1 MQNEIEDILFTRFVK
16 QNIPFEF
23 IPIQELYK
31 RVSESNF
38 DLSKPHRIDFHAL
51 IIVFEGESKHTLDF
65 KEEILSPGTILPVTK
80 GQVHSFNKKLTIKGY
95 VIGFEES
102 FITQNI
108 SDKNLFHF
116 LQIYHTSNIQIG
128 KESINSLKPILLLIE
143 NLLKDVDVNLKS
155 EIIHSTFMTL
165 LFQIKRLA
173 CNQHT
178 FFDSERFKNFYLFKE
193 LIIKHYSQIHNAKD
207 YAKKLNVS
215 YNYLNEICKEI
226 VNKTAKEFIDSWLLL
241 EIKRNISEKKY
252 TSQEIA
258 FKMGFKEPSN
268 FIRFFKKYTK
278 TTPLQFQE
286 KLKID
291 SIRD

>member
-1 MQNEIEDILFTRFVK
+1 MKNKVENILFSRFLK
-16 QNIPFEF
+16 QNIPFEL
-23 IPIQELYK
+23 ITIQELYK
-31 RVSESNF
+31 RVLGSNF

-51 IIVFEGESKHTLDF
+51 IIIFEGESKHTIDF
-65 KEEILSPGTILPVTK
+65 KEEILSPGVILPITK
-80 GQVHSFNKKLTIKGY
+80 GQVHSFNKELTVKGY

-108 SDKNLFHF
+108 NNKNLFHF
-116 LQIYHTSNIQIG
+116 LQVYHTSNIQIG
-128 KESINSLKPILLLIE
+128 KENINSLKLILELTQT
-143 NLLKDVDVNLKS
+143 LLKDVDTNLKS

-173 CNQHT
+173 CNQHV
-178 FFDSERFKNFYLFKE
+178 FFDSERLKNFYLFKE
-193 LIIKHYSQIHNAKD
+193 LIIKHYSEIHNAKD
-207 YAKKLNVS
+207 YAKRLNVS

-226 VNKTAKEFIDSWLLL
+226 VNKTAKDFIDSWLLL
-241 EIKRNISEKKY
+241 EIKRNISEQRY

-278 TTPLQFQE
+278 ITPLQFQE
-286 KLKID
+286 KLKITD
-291 SIRD
+291 SI